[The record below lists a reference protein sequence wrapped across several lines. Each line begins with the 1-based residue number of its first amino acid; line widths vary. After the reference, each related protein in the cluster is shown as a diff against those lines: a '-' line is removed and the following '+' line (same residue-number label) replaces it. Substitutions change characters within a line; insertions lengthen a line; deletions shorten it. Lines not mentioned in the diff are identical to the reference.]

1 MPFLPVYSDYYLL
14 YRSYLQPYLWQLTHK
29 PKGKSLPYRGF
40 RFGQVVGPI
49 KRLSTLEESN
59 TVLVID
65 HDSPEKTKFGVDLR
79 YSPSDLVITYGE
91 STVVLTALTNLTAF
105 HPKGGPNGNQ
115 VMDKPGNVVEDTR
128 DAAKAAPYSRGTRTQ
143 YHDMNTP
150 HATSP

>member
-115 VMDKPGNVVEDTR
+115 VMDKPGNVVEDTW
-128 DAAKAAPYSRGTRTQ
+128 DAA
-143 YHDMNTP
+143 
-150 HATSP
+150 